1 MNSIINKINNTKSLM
16 IGMKPKYAIKLD
28 IVHKSNRKTYSKEN
42 VLAKNRATWGS
53 KTTATDFIK
62 IKQLYRL
69 DQFVEEPGNGV
80 LQYLQ
85 NQLDGAFVSKELVHI
100 TEDTQEPLEWGSKWN

>member
-1 MNSIINKINNTKSLM
+1 M

-42 VLAKNRATWGS
+42 ILAKNRATQGS
-53 KTTATDFIK
+53 KRTSTDFIRS
-62 IKQLYRL
+62 KQLYRL

-80 LQYLQ
+80 LQILQ
-85 NQLDGAFVSKELVHI
+85 NQPDRAFARKELMHI
-100 TEDTQEPLEWGSKWN
+100 TEDTPPLKYLLSGGVNGTNYTMF